1 MELRI
6 CAANSNKRW
15 THSQDIRKSLRL
27 TTVKEIENSKPSNV
41 PKHDMTKYGE
51 ANDFKREF
59 SKFTSSIVKVAICS
73 QKRAKKIKLHF
84 NKQHQTILLDSS
96 HFHGPVA
103 LLKEEITFEMFFLQP
118 ALNRT
123 YSLYFWLRDIVRNK
137 ARFLS

>member
-1 MELRI
+1 MEKPTI
-6 CAANSNKRW
+6 FSGNSPSSNLQSSK
-15 THSQDIRKSLRL
+15 SQF
-27 TTVKEIENSKPSNV
+27 
-41 PKHDMTKYGE
+41 
-51 ANDFKREF
+51 A
-59 SKFTSSIVKVAICS
+59 S

-96 HFHGPVA
+96 HFHRPVA

-118 ALNRT
+118 ALKWT